1 MILYRCLTENDMTP
15 QLFDNFIRRQF
26 VTDCRRFENGHWIIK
41 SDPFIDDWTAQD
53 YAQLIKDLK
62 NLYAHG
68 GFIIGAFID
77 GILKGFASVDGRLKG
92 SCCQYA
98 DLTNLHV
105 SEDFRRRGIG
115 SQLFNIASDFAK
127 SIGAKK
133 LYISSH
139 SAIETQN
146 FYKHMGCIDT
156 KEPIAS
162 HVEAEPYDCQLEFI
176 LE

>member
-1 MILYRCLTENDMTP
+1 MADLSSAPLSTAFSKVLLPLTAV
-15 QLFDNFIRRQF
+15 LR
-26 VTDCRRFENGHWIIK
+26 
-41 SDPFIDDWTAQD
+41 
-53 YAQLIKDLK
+53 
-62 NLYAHG
+62 
-68 GFIIGAFID
+68 
-77 GILKGFASVDGRLKG
+77 G

-162 HVEAEPYDCQLEFI
+162 HVEAEPYDCQLEFM